1 MPDPIRILIVDD
13 HVMVA
18 QGLQRLMDMDP
29 RLIVTGCATTLT
41 EARSLAAQLK
51 PQVIVLDRRMPEGNA
66 VPFVQELR
74 DLAGGAKVIVLTGS
88 GPSYRQEALDHGAD
102 LFLGKEAASDVI
114 VEATVRLVSWE
125 DRVPQGV
132 LTEREQDVARL
143 VSSGRSNK
151 EIAETLG
158 ISLNTVKTHLKHIV
172 TKLDVRDRV
181 GVALAW
187 RGR

>member
-1 MPDPIRILIVDD
+1 VADPIRVLIVDD

-18 QGLQRLMDMDP
+18 QGLQRLMDLDP
-29 RLIVTGCATTLT
+29 RLLVSGCATTLR
-41 EARSLAAQLK
+41 EARSLSVQLK

-66 VPFVQELR
+66 VPFTQELR

-88 GPSYRQEALDHGAD
+88 GPGYRQEALDFGAD
-102 LFLGKEAASDVI
+102 LFLSKEAASDVI
-114 VEATVRLVSWE
+114 VEAIVRLVSWE
-125 DRVPQGV
+125 DRVPQAV

-143 VSSGRSNK
+143 LSSGSSNK
-151 EIAETLG
+151 EIADTLG

-172 TKLDVRDRV
+172 TQLDVRDRV